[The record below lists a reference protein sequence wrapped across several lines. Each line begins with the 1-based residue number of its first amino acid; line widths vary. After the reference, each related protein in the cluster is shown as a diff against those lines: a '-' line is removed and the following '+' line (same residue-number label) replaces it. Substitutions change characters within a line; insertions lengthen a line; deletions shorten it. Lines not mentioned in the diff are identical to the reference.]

1 MAREIRID
9 RGTPLDACEGKGAAV
24 VWPLPLDAHVD
35 DLVGFVEAVHE
46 RTSRKELVAAIVFAA
61 PADGKRLAKIL
72 RDYRAAT
79 VGDLAP
85 ASDIGEDVAVFERH
99 RPGPRRKAQ

>member
-9 RGTPLDACEGKGAAV
+9 RETPLDACEGKGAAV

-35 DLVGFVEAVHE
+35 DLVELVEAAHE
-46 RTSRKELVAAIVFAA
+46 RTSRKELIAAIVFAA
-61 PADGKRLAKIL
+61 PADGKKLARIL

-85 ASDIGEDVAVFERH
+85 ASDIAKDVAVFERH
-99 RPGPRRKAQ
+99 RPGPRRRAQ